1 MDFTPTSIGVLV
13 VDDSAIARNV
23 IAEVLRRQPDIQIV
37 GFCENGEQVEQAI
50 DRYQPDVIT
59 LDVEMPNTDGPTLLR
74 QMQSQVSGAKFNT
87 PVVMVSSL
95 TNRNAQITMECLA
108 LGAVDFVLKP
118 TAANHSEALSFFA
131 KQLPIKIRT
140 AATANLS
147 NPSNPVI
154 AAAAKVTSNGSQGRI
169 NLNINK
175 DSVIVI
181 GASTGGPKAVAQLL
195 EVIGTNCPPVIV
207 AIHMPS
213 PFTKFYAERMNKS
226 CTATVREATH
236 LDELSRNTVYIAPGH
251 KTIRLR
257 AGRVIHLEDP
267 EVTDLYKPSIDHLFE
282 SAGKTVGKNL
292 IACVL
297 TGMGRDG
304 TAGARVV
311 ISNGGT
317 VISQNEQSCVVYG
330 MPKSVCLAGLSQAQL
345 SLNDIAIA
353 LFKEIGNKL

>member
-1 MDFTPTSIGVLV
+1 MQVKSTPIRVLV

-37 GFCENGEQVEQAI
+37 GFCENGGQVEQAI

-59 LDVEMPNTDGPTLLR
+59 LDVEMPTTDGPTLLR
-74 QMQSQVSGAKFNT
+74 QMQSQANGAKLNT

-108 LGAVDFVLKP
+108 LGALDFVLKP
-118 TAANHSEALSFFA
+118 GATNHSEALSFFA

-140 AATANLS
+140 AATANMA
-147 NPSNPVI
+147 NPSRLGI
-154 AAAAKVTSNGSQGRI
+154 TAAEKATNADSKS
-169 NLNINK
+169 NLNLNVNN
-175 DSVIVI
+175 DSVII
-181 GASTGGPKAVAQLL
+181 LGASTGGPKAVAQLL
-195 EVIGTNCPPVIV
+195 EAIGTNCPPVIV

-226 CTATVREATH
+226 CTATVREAIH
-236 LDELSRNTVYIAPGH
+236 LDELHKNTVYIAPGH

-257 AGRVIHLEDP
+257 AGRVIHLEEP
-267 EVTDLYKPSIDHLFE
+267 EANDLYKPSIDRLFE
-282 SAGKTVGKNL
+282 SAGMTVGKNL

-304 TAGARVV
+304 TAGAQVV
-311 ISNGGT
+311 NATGGT

-330 MPKSVCLAGLSQAQL
+330 MPKSVSLAGLSQAQL

-353 LFKEIGNKL
+353 LFKEIGKKL